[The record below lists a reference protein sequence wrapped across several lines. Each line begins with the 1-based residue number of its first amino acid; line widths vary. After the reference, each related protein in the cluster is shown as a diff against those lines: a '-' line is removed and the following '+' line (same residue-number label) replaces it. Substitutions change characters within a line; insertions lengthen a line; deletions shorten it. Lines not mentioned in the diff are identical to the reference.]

1 MSVGTSTALGIAAA
15 AGAGASIYGAKKS
28 SDAAQTASAQQQQAA
43 KDAMAATNPLYQ
55 QALSIAQ
62 QQAAQG
68 QARLDPYAQQGAAGL
83 SALSGYL
90 GVPMAKGA
98 APAAAAPAAA
108 PPAAPPPQ
116 NGPSG
121 PVADLYRSITGGRYT
136 PTAQDIAQ
144 FGPNP
149 DATYLAKIGP
159 AIQQWWA
166 QNQGQF
172 SGGTATPGAG
182 GAAPGMTPLSGLAG
196 GAGGGA
202 TVLLRAP
209 TGQTQAVPA
218 DQVAHYVARGATRV

>member
-1 MSVGTSTALGIAAA
+1 MSVGTSAAIGIAAA
-15 AGAGASIYGAKKS
+15 ARAGASIFGAGKS
-28 SDAAQTASAQQQQAA
+28 SNAAKEASQQQQQAA
-43 KDAMAATNPLYQ
+43 TDARAATDPLYQ

-90 GVPMAKGA
+90 GVPMAQGA

-144 FGPNP
+144 FGPSP
-149 DATYLAKIGP
+149 AAQYLAKIGP

-172 SGGTATPGAG
+172 PGAAATPGA
-182 GAAPGMTPLSGLAG
+182 APGGLAPLSGLAG
-196 GAGGGA
+196 GGGA
-202 TVLLRAP
+202 GPTVLLRAP